1 MVDSAC
7 GAHLFCCCPPTYSL
21 FGGSLVRSSKTAR
34 VAAVGICAALLVAC
48 SSGTDDAGQTGG
60 QQPAAAT
67 TGTTTGG
74 NTDAGLAGATTST
87 DPAGPAVSGSAGG
100 SDASASG
107 SGAGSDA
114 ETAGAAAGTSG
125 TAASGTAASSAAA
138 SSPAASSTAASGTAV
153 SSTAASSTTASGT
166 GATAASNSTAASSTA
181 PPKPTLL
188 KTGSSG
194 AEVKQLQQQL
204 LDLGYWLEAAD
215 GNYGQTT
222 QQAVMAYQKAAG
234 IDADGVAGPQTL
246 KALERQVR
254 PEPRTTSG
262 DAIEID
268 LPKQLIYIVRDGE
281 LKYTI
286 NTSTGTGQPY
296 TQEVEVDN
304 PDGTTTKE
312 VVSDVAITPTGEY
325 QIQRGIDG
333 MRKSKLGKLWRP
345 RYFYE
350 GWAIHGAEYIP
361 NYPASH
367 GCARM
372 SNAAIDFIWANDLAP
387 IGMKVWVY

>member
-1 MVDSAC
+1 M
-7 GAHLFCCCPPTYSL
+7 
-21 FGGSLVRSSKTAR
+21 
-34 VAAVGICAALLVAC
+34 LVAC
-48 SSGTDDAGQTGG
+48 SSGTNDAGSSGA
-60 QQPAAAT
+60 QQPAAT
-67 TGTTTGG
+67 TSTTGG
-74 NTDAGLAGATTST
+74 NTDAGLAGATTT
-87 DPAGPAVSGSAGG
+87 GA
-100 SDASASG
+100 DAPASG
-107 SGAGSDA
+107 GATAGSSAGSDD
-114 ETAGAAAGTSG
+114 AAGTDAAGSTAAGSAAGTVGG
-125 TAASGTAASSAAA
+125 TAATSKAATSPAATASTAATSGTGASGT
-138 SSPAASSTAASGTAV
+138 ASSTAAGSGTAGSGTAG
-153 SSTAASSTTASGT
+153 SSTAASSSSADGST
-166 GATAASNSTAASSTA
+166 GSSSSSSATASSTP

-194 AEVKQLQQQL
+194 TEVQQLQQQL
-204 LDLGYWLEAAD
+204 LDLGYWLETAD

-234 IDADGVAGPQTL
+234 IPADGVAGPQTL
-246 KALERQVR
+246 EAIKQQVQ
-254 PEPRTTSG
+254 PQPRTTSG

-268 LPKQLIYIVRDGE
+268 LPKQLIYIVQGGE

>member
-1 MVDSAC
+1 M
-7 GAHLFCCCPPTYSL
+7 
-21 FGGSLVRSSKTAR
+21 
-34 VAAVGICAALLVAC
+34 
-48 SSGTDDAGQTGG
+48 
-60 QQPAAAT
+60 
-67 TGTTTGG
+67 
-74 NTDAGLAGATTST
+74 
-87 DPAGPAVSGSAGG
+87 
-100 SDASASG
+100 
-107 SGAGSDA
+107 
-114 ETAGAAAGTSG
+114 
-125 TAASGTAASSAAA
+125 
-138 SSPAASSTAASGTAV
+138 
-153 SSTAASSTTASGT
+153 
-166 GATAASNSTAASSTA
+166 
-181 PPKPTLL
+181 L

-194 AEVKQLQQQL
+194 TEVQQLQQQL
-204 LDLGYWLEAAD
+204 LDLGYWLETAD

-234 IDADGVAGPQTL
+234 IPADGVAGPQTL
-246 KALERQVR
+246 EAIKQQVQ
-254 PEPRTTSG
+254 PQPRTTSG

-268 LPKQLIYIVRDGE
+268 LPKQLIYIVQGGE